1 MLLSNPVNN
10 LNWDQDSAEEVFQVL
25 WAAKTF
31 HEDKFQDID
40 LVSETQQFYKKYYS
54 YVLSDEEDNLI
65 LAGNP
70 LSHLDRQ

>member
-1 MLLSNPVNN
+1 MLISNPVHT
-10 LNWDQDSAEEVFQVL
+10 LNWDQDSAEEAFQVL

-40 LVSETQQFYKKYYS
+40 LGGETQQFHKKYYS
-54 YVLSDEEDNLI
+54 YILSDKEANLI

-70 LSHLDRQ
+70 LSYLDRQ

>member
-70 LSHLDRQ
+70 LSYLDRQ

>member
-1 MLLSNPVNN
+1 VNN

-70 LSHLDRQ
+70 LSYLDRQ